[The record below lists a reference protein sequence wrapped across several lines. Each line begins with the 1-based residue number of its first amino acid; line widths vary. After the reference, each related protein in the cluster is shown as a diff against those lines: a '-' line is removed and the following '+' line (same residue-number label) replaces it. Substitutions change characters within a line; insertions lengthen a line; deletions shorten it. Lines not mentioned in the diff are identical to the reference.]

1 MDVPAVIS
9 CSTQGT
15 ASRETSVV
23 VGLSL
28 VGGLFVCLFNEPWWV
43 YFVLDTST
51 RVLRLVRGL
60 WLLVYCSWFVC
71 LFVCLFVSVQPL
83 VGQCLS
89 STTVP
94 RVLCLDR
101 GLSVC
106 VRLSLAVCLLA
117 LSLVVSISTFPQL
130 YSGAV
135 RCERSVFV
143 GLLLLVGLHL
153 ALYVFV
159 FHRLLQYRAC
169 QRSAFVGF
177 CVGRLF
183 TGTQLEGVI

>member
-1 MDVPAVIS
+1 MFNEPLVGVFCPRH
-9 CSTQGT
+9 QHPGT
-15 ASRETSVV
+15 ASRERFVV
-23 VGLSL
+23 VDL
-28 VGGLFVCLFNEPWWV
+28 LFV
-43 YFVLDTST
+43 
-51 RVLRLVRGL
+51 
-60 WLLVYCSWFVC
+60 VC
-71 LFVCLFVSVQPL
+71 LFVCLFVCVQPL

-106 VRLSLAVCLLA
+106 VRLSLALCLLV
-117 LSLVVSISTFPQL
+117 LSLVVNVFTFPQL
-130 YSGAV
+130 YSSTV
-135 RCERSVFV
+135 PCERSVFV
-143 GLLLLVGLHL
+143 RLLLLVCLHL

-159 FHRLLQYRAC
+159 FHRLQQYRAC

-177 CVGRLF
+177 CVGGLF